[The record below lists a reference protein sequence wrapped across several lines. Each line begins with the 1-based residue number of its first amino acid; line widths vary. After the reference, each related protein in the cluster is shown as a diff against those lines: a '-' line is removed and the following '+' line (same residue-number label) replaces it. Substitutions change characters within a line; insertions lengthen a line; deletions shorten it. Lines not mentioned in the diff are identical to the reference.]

1 MQTSA
6 IKPEITIDDLDKID
20 VRIGTI
26 LDVCEIEGSRKLM
39 QLSVDFGDHQ
49 RSIVAGI
56 KTERENP
63 QEIQGLQALFVVNLP
78 SRKMAGVLSEG
89 MLFDIGYSDKLTPVL
104 AIPEKPVPNG
114 ARAG

>member
-6 IKPEITIDDLDKID
+6 IKPEMTIDDFDKID

-26 LDVCEIEGSRKLM
+26 LEVCEIEGSRKLM
-39 QLSVDFGDHQ
+39 QLLVDFGDHQ

-63 QEIQGLQALFVVNLP
+63 QEIQGLQALFVVTLP
-78 SRKMAGVLSEG
+78 ARKMAGVLSEG